1 MYGKTRRASGEQGN
15 TLLGVLLGLLIGALI
30 AVGVAVYVNLGPKPF
45 VAKQDAQ
52 SSHDAPLLTQ
62 STPIALPGKP
72 GEAPVKPSVSAQ
84 TSSSQSSNPQPQAQA
99 QASQPVEKPKYDFY
113 QTLPRGDSA
122 SVPVVEKPA
131 PSAQP
136 DKVYLQAGSYQN
148 PSEADNLKARLALM
162 GIEAN
167 VQRVDL
173 GDKGVFY
180 RVRLGSFPNGD
191 AAETMRARLA
201 TEGIAA
207 NVVKL
212 KADKQ

>member
-1 MYGKTRRASGEQGN
+1 MYGRTRQTSRERGN
-15 TLLGVLLGLLIGALI
+15 TLLGVLLGLLVGALI
-30 AVGVAVYVNLGPKPF
+30 AVGAAVYVNLGPKPF

-52 SSHDAPLLTQ
+52 PSRDAPLLTQ
-62 STPIALPGKP
+62 SSPIALPGKP
-72 GEAPVKPSVSAQ
+72 GEAPVKPNTQAA
-84 TSSSQSSNPQPQAQA
+84 SSSQGADSQAT
-99 QASQPVEKPKYDFY
+99 ASQPVEKPKYDFY
-113 QTLPRGDSA
+113 QTLPRGDAA

-131 PSAQP
+131 PAAQP

-180 RVRLGSFPNGD
+180 RVRLGSFPNAD

-207 NVVKL
+207 NIVKL

>member
-1 MYGKTRRASGEQGN
+1 MYGKNRRISRAQGN

-52 SSHDAPLLTQ
+52 PSHPLDMPLVTQ
-62 STPIALPGKP
+62 SGPVALPGKP
-72 GEAPVKPSVSAQ
+72 GEAPVRPGNSQ
-84 TSSSQSSNPQPQAQA
+84 GSSSATGSDAQSD
-99 QASQPVEKPKYDFY
+99 ASQPVDKPKYDFY
-113 QTLPRGDSA
+113 KTLPRGNEA

-131 PSAQP
+131 APVQS

-180 RVRLGSFPNGD
+180 RVRLGSFPSTD

-201 TEGIAA
+201 GEGIAA

>member
-1 MYGKTRRASGEQGN
+1 MQGRARQAYHQQGN

-45 VAKQDAQ
+45 VKKADAQ
-52 SSHDAPLLTQ
+52 PAQPLQSAPFAQTG
-62 STPIALPGKP
+62 PIVLPGRP
-72 GEAPVKPSVSAQ
+72 GEKPPSHQDDVH
-84 TSSSQSSNPQPQAQA
+84 TL
-99 QASQPVEKPKYDFY
+99 EKPKYDFY
-113 QTLPRGDSA
+113 QTLPRGDAA
-122 SVPVVEKPA
+122 SVPVA
-131 PSAQP
+131 PHP
-136 DKVYLQAGSYQN
+136 VPPPPGDKVYLQAGSYQN

-180 RVRLGSFPNGD
+180 RVRLGSFPSSD

-201 TEGIAA
+201 SEGIPARIVKMKA
-207 NVVKL
+207 NS
-212 KADKQ
+212 Q

>member
-1 MYGKTRRASGEQGN
+1 MYGKTRQASREQGN

-52 SSHDAPLLTQ
+52 SSHDTPLLTQ

-72 GEAPVKPSVSAQ
+72 GEAPVTPVAGTQ
-84 TSSSQSSNPQPQAQA
+84 TSSSQSSNAQPQAQV
-99 QASQPVEKPKYDFY
+99 SQPVEKPKYDFY

-131 PSAQP
+131 SSAQP

-180 RVRLGSFPNGD
+180 RVRLGSFPSAD

>member
-1 MYGKTRRASGEQGN
+1 MQGRARQAYRQQGN

-45 VAKQDAQ
+45 VKKPDAQ
-52 SSHDAPLLTQ
+52 PAQPLQSAPFSQTG
-62 STPIALPGKP
+62 PIVLPGRP
-72 GEAPVKPSVSAQ
+72 GEKP
-84 TSSSQSSNPQPQAQA
+84 QSHQGDDARPLDKPQ
-99 QASQPVEKPKYDFY
+99 YDFY
-113 QTLPRGDSA
+113 QTLPRGDAA
-122 SVPVVEKPA
+122 SVPVTPHPA
-131 PSAQP
+131 PSAESE
-136 DKVYLQAGSYQN
+136 KVYLQAGSYQN

-180 RVRLGSFPNGD
+180 RVRLGSFPSAD

-201 TEGIAA
+201 SEGIAA
-207 NVVKL
+207 RIVKM
-212 KADKQ
+212 KANSQ

>member
-1 MYGKTRRASGEQGN
+1 MYGKTRRTSREQGN

-45 VAKQDAQ
+45 VAKQDTQ
-52 SSHDAPLLTQ
+52 PSHDAPLLTQ

-72 GEAPVKPSVSAQ
+72 GEAPVKPSAGAQ
-84 TSSSQSSNPQPQAQA
+84 TSTSQSSDVQA

-113 QTLPRGDSA
+113 QTLPRGDAA

-180 RVRLGSFPNGD
+180 RVRVGSFPNAD